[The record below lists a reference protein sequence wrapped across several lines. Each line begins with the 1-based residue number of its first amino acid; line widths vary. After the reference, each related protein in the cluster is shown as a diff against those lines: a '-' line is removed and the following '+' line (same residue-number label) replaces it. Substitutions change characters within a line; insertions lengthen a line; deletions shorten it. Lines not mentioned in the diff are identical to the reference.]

1 MREKLAAWVE
11 KNVRAAHAVLITVM
25 IVMQI
30 LTPSAVDLFLDLCA
44 LALVW
49 RQVKDT

>member
-11 KNVRAAHAVLITVM
+11 QNVRAAHAVLITVM
-25 IVMQI
+25 VVLQL
-30 LTPSAVDLFLDLCA
+30 LTPSVVDLFLDLCA

-49 RQVKDT
+49 RLVKDD